1 MIRVSSWVA
10 HLAADVS
17 YRSTVDASRELN
29 VSLLTVSHVSHSVS
43 QSGVFNQS
51 LFPAHS

>member
-1 MIRVSSWVA
+1 MIQVSSLVVY
-10 HLAADVS
+10 LAADIS
-17 YRSTVDASRELN
+17 YRLAMDTACQLS

-43 QSGVFNQS
+43 HSGVFNQS